1 MDVTKKLSK
10 IVQDKRGNV
19 VIEGVMV
26 FIITTILLYIG
37 LTIIAGVGAAIPT
50 QTGVMLGAQNNLTAG
65 IGQGFNLMALS
76 PLVIAASVILGALF
90 AGLYVRS
97 AM

>member
-1 MDVTKKLSK
+1 MDITKKMSK
-10 IVQDKRGNV
+10 FVQDNRGNV

-37 LTIIAGVGAAIPT
+37 LTIIAGVASAIPT